1 MKTKKRTAAVV
12 AAWTTVGVLGVA
24 TLTGVAEAASS
35 GSSPAAGSSSTASTA
50 SSSSTAAAGAGVA
63 DHIHLHL
70 LPRWLRKLGQHVLHG
85 ELTVQT
91 RAGVKVFDTELG
103 VITAVTPTS
112 LAVRSSD
119 GFAQTWTLGS
129 NVRVRA
135 DKAKGS
141 TTDLTV
147 GATVRLI
154 GPTSGGT
161 ATVLLAIVQPATS

>member
-50 SSSSTAAAGAGVA
+50 SSSSTAAAGAGLA
-63 DHIHLHL
+63 GAG
-70 LPRWLRKLGQHVLHG
+70 RLRKLGQHVLHG